1 MCKEILL
8 FDGKE
13 ISLIS
18 LLNGHCPEWKGC
30 KHIFVSTAVHD
41 RLLPFLD
48 DSKLGIF
55 QEGEVLYRM
64 RALTN
69 TLFGVEWIESE
80 EECFHFSCNLVLEG
94 PAIKLTF

>member
-8 FDGKE
+8 FEGKE

-55 QEGEVLYRM
+55 QEGEVRYRM

-69 TLFGVEWIESE
+69 TLSGLEWIESE
-80 EECFHFSCNLVLEG
+80 EECFHFPCNPVLEG

>member
-8 FDGKE
+8 FEGKE

-48 DSKLGIF
+48 DSKLGMI
-55 QEGEVLYRM
+55 L
-64 RALTN
+64 L
-69 TLFGVEWIESE
+69 LFSFDIVTS
-80 EECFHFSCNLVLEG
+80 FSMNLV
-94 PAIKLTF
+94 